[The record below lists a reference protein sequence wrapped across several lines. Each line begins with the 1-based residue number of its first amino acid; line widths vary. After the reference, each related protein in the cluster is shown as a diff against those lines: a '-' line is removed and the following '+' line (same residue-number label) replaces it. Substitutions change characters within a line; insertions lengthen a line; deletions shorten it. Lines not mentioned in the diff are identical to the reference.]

1 MSLYLAQQY
10 VNQFKKITRLTLFLK
25 TSRCTTTIIKRMS
38 SASVSLLLRGY
49 YQDRVHALLILISN
63 NAIIMSV
70 DYELTTK
77 LTSFSTSCAVVAN
90 NE

>member
-1 MSLYLAQQY
+1 M
-10 VNQFKKITRLTLFLK
+10 
-25 TSRCTTTIIKRMS
+25 
-38 SASVSLLLRGY
+38 
-49 YQDRVHALLILISN
+49 HALLILSN